1 MKLSIIQVPY
11 DCGQHGERMGRGPNH
26 LVDRGLADSFTGTGH
41 DVHLVEIGLG
51 PGLRTEM
58 SAAADLQRTIYRT
71 VAESLEEGRFPIL
84 LTGNCNTA
92 ALGTVAALD
101 STGGPGKTGVLWF
114 DAHGDFN
121 TPETSPSGFFDGMAL
136 SVLTGNCWDALT
148 GSFSGFTPVPEHNV
162 VLIGARDLDG
172 PEEELLWGSAI
183 EMVSVE
189 AIRADGAAGALG
201 PHLDRIAAR
210 VSRLYLHLDM
220 DVLDPRSLRANEFS
234 APGGLTLALLAEC
247 LKIALARLPVAALA
261 LTAYDPGIDRRDR
274 GVEVAR
280 TVIGTVLDGIAAGRE
295 LRRKSG

>member
-1 MKLSIIQVPY
+1 MNLSIIQIPY
-11 DCGQHGERMGRGPNH
+11 DCGQHAERMGRGPIH
-26 LVDRGLADSFTGTGH
+26 LIDRGLADSLSGVGH
-41 DVHLVEIGLG
+41 DVHPVEIGLG

-58 SAAADLQRTIYRT
+58 SAAADLQRMVFRSVTE
-71 VAESLEEGRFPIL
+71 ALEEGRFPIL

-92 ALGTVAALD
+92 ALGTVAALE
-101 STGGPGKTGVLWF
+101 SAGRPGTTGVLWF

-136 SVLTGNCWDALT
+136 SVLTGNSWDALT

-201 PHLDRIAAR
+201 PHLDRIARR
-210 VSRLYLHLDM
+210 VSHLYLHLDM
-220 DVLDPRSLRANEFS
+220 DVLDPRSLRANEFA

-247 LKIALARLPVAALA
+247 LKTALARLPVAALA
-261 LTAYDPGIDRRDR
+261 LTAYDPATDRRDR
-274 GVEVAR
+274 GIEVAR
-280 TVIGTVLDGIAAGRE
+280 TIIGTVVDGLLGAHE
-295 LRRKSG
+295 LQRKSG